1 MKTIV
6 NAFFIVIAFLLGIVD
21 TVAKNNP
28 PVPNPNGRT
37 NDEITPPP
45 LPIDDSLLVLLI
57 IAILFG
63 IYIIYNKTIEIKKT
77 NLKFFRSFK
86 CFD

>member
-6 NAFFIVIAFLLGIVD
+6 NAFFIVIAFLLGSVE

-37 NDEITPPP
+37 NNGPPG
-45 LPIDDSLLVLLI
+45 LPIDEHLSFLLI
-57 IAILFG
+57 VAAVYG
-63 IYIIYNKTIEIKKT
+63 IYVIYNQAIKTK
-77 NLKFFRSFK
+77 NQH
-86 CFD
+86 

>member
-6 NAFFIVIAFLLGIVD
+6 NIFFIVIAFLLGSVE

-37 NDEITPPP
+37 NDIPGMPG
-45 LPIDDSLLVLLI
+45 LPIDEHLFYLLI
-57 IAILFG
+57 IAVFFG
-63 IYIIYNKTIEIKKT
+63 IYIIYTCKLNTK
-77 NLKFFRSFK
+77 SPV
-86 CFD
+86 

>member
-28 PVPNPNGRT
+28 PVPNPNGKT
-37 NDEITPPP
+37 NNGPELPGF
-45 LPIDDSLLVLLI
+45 PIDEHLFYLLI
-57 IAILFG
+57 IAVFFG
-63 IYIIYNKTIEIKKT
+63 IYIIYTCKLNTK
-77 NLKFFRSFK
+77 SPV
-86 CFD
+86 

>member
-28 PVPNPNGRT
+28 PAPNSNGKI
-37 NDEITPPP
+37 NDIPDPGGP
-45 LPIDDSLLVLLI
+45 GLPIDEHLFYLLI
-57 IAILFG
+57 LAIVFG
-63 IYIIYNKTIEIKKT
+63 MYTIYSQSVKAKKQH
-77 NLKFFRSFK
+77 
-86 CFD
+86 